1 MRERMKN
8 DIKLLKLLEE
18 NPRLT
23 VAQLAEMAGISCGD
37 AEDIIRACE
46 QNHTIVG
53 YRTMI
58 DWDKT
63 DLETVT
69 AFIEVR
75 LLPQRGEGFD
85 RIASHIYRYP
95 EVTSVYLMSGGF
107 DLAVTI
113 EGKSLKDVAMF
124 VAQKLAPM
132 EGVTATATH
141 FVLKKYKDHGVEFV
155 TADATDHRSVVI

>member
-1 MRERMKN
+1 MDNK
-8 DIKLLKLLEE
+8 IVLLKLLEE

-23 VAQLAEMAGISCGD
+23 VAQLAQMADIPLTE
-37 AEDIIRACE
+37 AEATIHECE
-46 QNHTIVG
+46 QNHTILG

-63 DLETVT
+63 DLEAVT
-69 AFIEVR
+69 AFIEVK
-75 LLPQRGEGFD
+75 LQPQRGEGFD
-85 RIASHIYRYP
+85 RIASHIYRWP

-113 EGKSLKDVAMF
+113 QGKSLKEVAMF
-124 VAQKLAPM
+124 VATKLAPM

-141 FVLKKYKDHGVEFV
+141 FVLKKYKDQGVEFV
-155 TADATDHRSVVI
+155 SAGETDHRNVIV

>member
-1 MRERMKN
+1 MN
-8 DIKLLKLLEE
+8 DKIKLLKILEE

-23 VAQLAEMAGISCGD
+23 VAQLAQMAGIDLGD
-37 AEDIIRACE
+37 AEKTIAECE
-46 QNHTIVG
+46 QNHTILG

-58 DWDKT
+58 DWNKT
-63 DLETVT
+63 DVDTVT
-69 AFIEVR
+69 AFIEVK
-75 LLPQRGEGFD
+75 LQPQRGDGFD
-85 RIASHIYRYP
+85 RIASHIYRWP

-113 EGKSLKDVAMF
+113 QGKSLNEVAMF

-155 TADATDHRSVVI
+155 SADDTDHRNVIV

>member
-1 MRERMKN
+1 MN
-8 DIKLLKLLEE
+8 DKIKLLKLLEE

-23 VAQLAEMAGISCGD
+23 VAQLAQMAGIDLGD
-37 AEDIIRACE
+37 AEKTIAECE
-46 QNHTIVG
+46 QNHTILG

-58 DWDKT
+58 DWNKT
-63 DLETVT
+63 DVDTVT
-69 AFIEVR
+69 AFIEVK
-75 LLPQRGEGFD
+75 LQPQRGDGFD
-85 RIASHIYRYP
+85 RIASHIYRWP

-113 EGKSLKDVAMF
+113 QGKSLNEVAMF

-155 TADATDHRSVVI
+155 SADDTDHRNVIV

>member
-1 MRERMKN
+1 MN
-8 DIKLLKLLEE
+8 DKIKLLKILEE

-23 VAQLAEMAGISCGD
+23 VAQLAQMAGIDLGD
-37 AEDIIRACE
+37 AEKTIAECE
-46 QNHTIVG
+46 QNHTILG

-58 DWDKT
+58 DWNKT
-63 DLETVT
+63 DVDTVT
-69 AFIEVR
+69 AFIEVK
-75 LLPQRGEGFD
+75 LQPQRGDGFD
-85 RIASHIYRYP
+85 RIASHIYRWP
-95 EVTSVYLMSGGF
+95 EVTSVHLMSGGF

-113 EGKSLKDVAMF
+113 QGKSLNEVAMF

-155 TADATDHRSVVI
+155 SADDTDHRNVIV

>member
-1 MRERMKN
+1 MN
-8 DIKLLKLLEE
+8 DSIKLLKLLEE

-23 VAQLAEMAGISCGD
+23 VNQLAEMAGLPIET
-37 AEDIIRACE
+37 AEGIIGECE

-53 YRTMI
+53 YRTII
-58 DWDKT
+58 DWEKT

-69 AFIEVR
+69 AFIEVK

-113 EGKSLKDVAMF
+113 EGKSLKEVAMF
-124 VAQKLAPM
+124 VAEKLAPM
-132 EGVTATATH
+132 DGITATATH

-155 TADATDHRSVVI
+155 SSDATDHRNIII

>member
-1 MRERMKN
+1 MDHTVR
-8 DIKLLKLLEE
+8 LLKVLEE
-18 NPRLT
+18 NPRLSL
-23 VAQLAEMAGISCGD
+23 AQLAELAGLELSETE
-37 AEDIIRACE
+37 AIIGACE
-46 QNHTIVG
+46 KNHTILA

-58 DWDKT
+58 DWEKT

-69 AFIEVR
+69 AFIEVK

-85 RIASHIYRYP
+85 RIASHIWRYP

-113 EGKSLKDVAMF
+113 EGKSLQEVAMF

-132 EGVTATATH
+132 EGVTATSTH
-141 FVLKKYKDHGVEFV
+141 FVLKKYKDHGVEFA
-155 TADATDHRSVVI
+155 TAGETDPRSVIS